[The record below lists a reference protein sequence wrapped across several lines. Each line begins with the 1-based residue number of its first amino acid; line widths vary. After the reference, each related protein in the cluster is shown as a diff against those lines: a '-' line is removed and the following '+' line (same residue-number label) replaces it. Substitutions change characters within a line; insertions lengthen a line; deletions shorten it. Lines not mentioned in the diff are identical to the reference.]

1 MVFSSLS
8 FLIAFLPVLIVLY
21 FAKKQYVLLAFSLFF
36 YGAGEPKYIFLILS
50 CVLITWFLSYFV
62 ERKEKLAVILAVLVN
77 IIPLIVTK
85 YAGFIVRNTNRV
97 IGLFGFSAIPI
108 LEIVMP
114 IGISFYTF
122 QVITY
127 IIDLYRG
134 EIKRQKNPLL
144 FALYVMFF
152 PQLIAGPIV
161 KYSEVSSSLEN
172 PDISLENIKYGVG
185 RFIIGL
191 GKKVLIANQ
200 VGFIATTIHFSDINS
215 INPLMAWLCIVSF
228 TIQIYF
234 DFSGYS
240 DMAIGLGAVFGF
252 HFPENFKDPYTSSS
266 ISEFW
271 RRWHITLGR
280 FFRDYVYI
288 PLGGN
293 RVNKNR
299 WIINIAVVW
308 TLTGLWHGASWNFV
322 IWGAVHGILIIIER
336 LSGFDEK
343 AKKFPALGYITTM
356 FAVTVSWAFFMYDSI
371 SKKQMMIF
379 IGKLFFISGQVTNP
393 INISSLKLWSY
404 IPFLILGIFLS
415 TPLWVKIRTK
425 IAKLDVSAAK
435 ICFDLFLII
444 ELLFSLMFLLGS
456 SYNPFI
462 YFRF

>member
-8 FLIAFLPVLIVLY
+8 FLVVFLPVLIILY
-21 FAKKQYVLLAFSLFF
+21 FVRRQYVLLAFSLLF
-36 YGAGEPKYIFLILS
+36 YGAGEPKYIFLIMA

-62 ERKEKLAVILAVLVN
+62 ERKEKLALILAVLVN

-85 YAGFIVRNTNRV
+85 YSGFIIRNTNRV
-97 IGLFGFSAIPI
+97 INLLGLAGIPMP
-108 LEIVMP
+108 EIIMP

-127 IIDLYRG
+127 IVDLYRG

-161 KYSEVSSSLEN
+161 KYSEVANELEN
-172 PDISLENIKYGVG
+172 PDVSLENVKYGIG
-185 RFIIGL
+185 RLILGL

-200 VGFIATTIHFSDINS
+200 VGFIANAIHLSDINS
-215 INPLMAWLCIVSF
+215 ISPVMAWLCTLAF

-240 DMAIGLGAVFGF
+240 DMAIGLGAIFGF
-252 HFPENFKDPYTSSS
+252 HFPENFNDPYTSDS

-280 FFRDYVYI
+280 FFREYVYI

-293 RVNKNR
+293 RVTKNR
-299 WIINIAVVW
+299 WIMNIAVVW

-322 IWGAVHGILIIIER
+322 IWGAFHGVLIVIDR
-336 LSGFDEK
+336 LTGLT
-343 AKKFPALGYITTM
+343 KKLPKFLAYLLTIFM
-356 FAVTVSWAFFMYDSI
+356 ITVSWVFFMYDSI

-379 IGKLFFISGQVTNP
+379 IGKLFFISSEVIKPVSIG
-393 INISSLKLWSY
+393 SLRLWSY
-404 IPFLILGIFLS
+404 IPFLIVGIFLS

-425 IAKLDVSAAK
+425 IAKFDTATAK
-435 ICFDLFLII
+435 ILFDIFLIV

-456 SYNPFI
+456 TYNPFI